1 MKKQAKFLVTILL
14 SIFLFS
20 CKTEVEKKI
29 IGTWVIDKTYSISEN
44 TDVFF
49 RSNMI
54 TFKKKQLC
62 ILPRFDRSQNEK
74 GTWQMDKENEDILH
88 IKADNNPMQG
98 IYHIDFETDN
108 QEGLLKATLTSETY
122 ILNCSKLLHSPADK
136 TNTD

>member
-1 MKKQAKFLVTILL
+1 
-14 SIFLFS
+14 
-20 CKTEVEKKI
+20 
-29 IGTWVIDKTYSISEN
+29 
-44 TDVFF
+44 
-49 RSNMI
+49 MI